1 VIVPSTF
8 TIVPILERLAALQWT
23 TTPNV
28 SENFTGRGAKAML
41 DQGKY
46 LSYGTR
52 YLYAGPD
59 LGDEAYISLN
69 SLKRYHLSL
78 EYLIIDE
85 RLMPSLVPGN
95 SPRYHMKENGNE
107 II

>member
-1 VIVPSTF
+1 M
-8 TIVPILERLAALQWT
+8 LE
-23 TTPNV
+23 
-28 SENFTGRGAKAML
+28 
-41 DQGKY
+41 QGKH

-52 YLYAGPD
+52 FLYTGPD

-78 EYLIIDE
+78 EYLVIDE
-85 RLMPSLVPGN
+85 HSMPSLVPGN
-95 SPRYHMKENGNE
+95 SRRYKMKESGRE